1 MPQHKS
7 AEKRARQNVKR
18 RARNRYHKVRMR
30 TMVKT
35 LESREDKAQATTFLN
50 EVKAYLDRLATTRII
65 TRNRAAHTKSHLEK
79 LVNTL

>member
-7 AEKRARQNVKR
+7 AEKRVRQNAKR

-35 LESREDKAQATTFLN
+35 LESIEDKAEATAFLN
-50 EVKAYLDRLATTRII
+50 EVKAYLDRLATKRII
-65 TRNRAAHTKSHLEK
+65 TSNKAAHTKSHLEK
-79 LVNTL
+79 MVNEL